1 MLKRS
6 VIFIFIA
13 LLAAAVSPSASSN
26 ALGRKIDEL
35 KSLGHRF
42 EPVNLFA
49 ADAQQAASRSGLQ
62 AVVSQ
67 GVVASVNAAQIESLL
82 NQRVT
87 QFSMPLPDGR
97 KLDLVEVDYSRMRVE
112 GPNGEDLSW
121 TNTGRH
127 YQGVVMGDP
136 DSVAAVSFYRN
147 LKTNAYEIA
156 GVYQTTDGK
165 HMIGLLS
172 GVNPR
177 NEHMIYAESA
187 MLKRPAAVEC
197 ALDARAETPRKRLPV
212 SALGER
218 SEVPLSLNPAPQAV
232 PGVQA
237 VPGAC
242 VRKHVEASYDVYQSK
257 GANTTNYVTGF
268 FNISKAVYD
277 RESIPTRLHYL
288 RVWTSPNPEMS
299 VSGYQNIWNRFWNR
313 MYSEGIQGDLAML
326 VGFHI
331 DRGIAALT
339 TICGPDYNQAGI
351 SPIRDYPAY
360 PNYEWSAVTLPH
372 EFGHLFGSPHTQ
384 ACKWN
389 GNNTALD
396 GCVAP
401 EGSCPRPSSTFGT
414 IMSYCSNFPLS
425 NGFGSQ
431 PGNLIRNSFNNATCL
446 VSCDTTSCSY
456 TISPTSASY
465 AANASSGSV
474 AVTASSGCSWTATSN
489 ASWLTITSGSSGSG
503 SGNVGY
509 SVAANT
515 TSSPRTGTLTI
526 AGRTFTV
533 SQAAGG
539 GGTGTAL
546 SNGVGV
552 SASGSSGSQTLY
564 YIDVPSGASNL
575 VMALSGG
582 SGDADMHTRFGSAP
596 TLSTYECRPYAS
608 GNNETCN
615 VASPSAGRY
624 YILLHA
630 YTAYSGATLR
640 ASYTTGPTSTL
651 RVISPNGGE
660 VWSRG
665 STRTISWDKGGAARV
680 DVALYRGTTFVQWL
694 TWSNSGT
701 SYSWTIP
708 TSLTTGS
715 TYRIQLVDY
724 DVRTRTDSSDG
735 DFTIN

>member
-6 VIFIFIA
+6 VIFVFIA

-26 ALGRKIDEL
+26 AIGRKIDEL

-42 EPVNLFA
+42 EPVSLFA

-62 AVVSQ
+62 GVVSQ

-87 QFSMPLPDGR
+87 QFSLPLPDGR

-127 YQGVVMGDP
+127 YQGVVMGEP

-156 GVYQTTDGK
+156 GVYEMTDGK
-165 HMIGLLS
+165 HVIGLLS

-177 NEHMIYAESA
+177 NEHLVYAESA

-197 ALDARAETPRKRLPV
+197 AVDAMAQTPRKRSPV
-212 SALGER
+212 PALGER
-218 SEVPLSLNPAPQAV
+218 SEVPLALNPAP
-232 PGVQA
+232 QA

-242 VRKHVEASYDVYQSK
+242 VRKHIEASYDVYQSK

-277 RESIPTRLHYL
+277 RESIPTKLHYL

-313 MYSEGIQGDLAML
+313 MSSEGIQGDLAML

-339 TICGPDYNQAGI
+339 AICGPDYNQAGI

-360 PNYEWSAVTLPH
+360 PNYEWSAATLPH
-372 EFGHLFGSPHTQ
+372 EFGHLFGSSHTQ

-389 GNNTALD
+389 GNNTAID
-396 GCVAP
+396 GCAAP
-401 EGSCPRPSSTFGT
+401 EGSCARPSSMFGT

-446 VSCDTTSCSY
+446 VSCDTPSCSY
-456 TISPTSASY
+456 SINPTTASY

-624 YILLHA
+624 YILLHG

-640 ASYTTGPTSTL
+640 ASYTTGTTSTL

-680 DVALYRGTTFVQWL
+680 DVALYLGTTFVQWL